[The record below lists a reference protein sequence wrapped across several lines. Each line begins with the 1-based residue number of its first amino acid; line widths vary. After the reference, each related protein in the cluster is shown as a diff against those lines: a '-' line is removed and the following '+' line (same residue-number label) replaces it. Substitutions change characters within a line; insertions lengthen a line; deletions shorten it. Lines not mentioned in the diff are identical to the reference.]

1 MRLLSLTVVLALLVT
16 PLVAQKNPTDDE
28 ITDQVL
34 VKLASDADLGGIK
47 FDITVHQGAVT
58 LKGKV
63 RNDKQKVKAEK
74 VTKKVKGVTS
84 VVNELVISPLDC
96 LRTLPSHDRE
106 GVPMGLLATKGHE
119 DAVAHAHLRSAF
131 TLL

>member
-1 MRLLSLTVVLALLVT
+1 MRLLSLTVMFALLVA

-28 ITDQVL
+28 ITDQVM
-34 VKLASDADLGGIK
+34 VKLSSDPDLGGMK

-63 RNDKQKVKAEK
+63 RNEKQKAKAEK

-84 VVNELVISPLDC
+84 VTNELVISPLD
-96 LRTLPSHDRE
+96 
-106 GVPMGLLATKGHE
+106 G
-119 DAVAHAHLRSAF
+119 
-131 TLL
+131 

>member
-1 MRLLSLTVVLALLVT
+1 
-16 PLVAQKNPTDDE
+16 
-28 ITDQVL
+28 
-34 VKLASDADLGGIK
+34 
-47 FDITVHQGAVT
+47 
-58 LKGKV
+58 V

-106 GVPMGLLATKGHE
+106 GVVFAYYPREPHLA
-119 DAVAHAHLRSAF
+119 AVYVS
-131 TLL
+131 

>member
-1 MRLLSLTVVLALLVT
+1 MTMRLLSLTVVLALLVT

-106 GVPMGLLATKGHE
+106 GVVFAYYPREPHLA
-119 DAVAHAHLRSAF
+119 AVYVS
-131 TLL
+131 